1 MIDRARELTAT
12 AKELLNSSDDER
24 VGSLSREPFVS
35 YGTAKR
41 ILIRMNAL
49 LHSPRSHRPASMLIA
64 GATNN
69 GKTMLVRRF
78 TDANLPVHDEDADAV
93 ICPVIYIQMP
103 PTPDARQ
110 FYLAILEKLHVPI
123 QRTAVLSHVQAQT
136 LKICKIVGLKVLII
150 DELHNIHGGRIE
162 QQRYFLNLL
171 RYISNELEIHIIG
184 CGLASALRALQS
196 DEQLT
201 NRFEH
206 WPLPIWKNDK
216 ACKVLLNTIESTL
229 PLRRQSSL
237 SETEMIERIVGL
249 SGGTIGEIVRLIREA
264 AETAIRSGAERIDT
278 NLLDGLGWVAPENR
292 RRAAEAVLG
301 HRG

>member
-1 MIDRARELTAT
+1 MTDRARELTAT
-12 AKELLNSSDDER
+12 AQGLLSCSDTERISS
-24 VGSLSREPFVS
+24 LAREPFVS

-41 ILIRMNAL
+41 ILTRMDAL
-49 LHSPRSHRPASMLIA
+49 LQSPRSHRPASMLIA

-78 TDANLPVHDEDADAV
+78 TDANPPVFEDDADA
-93 ICPVIYIQMP
+93 ISCPVLYIQMP

-110 FYLAILEKLHVPI
+110 FYLAILQKLNVPI

-136 LKICKIVGLKVLII
+136 LKICRIVGLKVLII
-150 DELHNIHGGRIE
+150 DEIHNIHGGRIE
-162 QQRYFLNLL
+162 QQRQFLNLL
-171 RYISNELEIHIIG
+171 RYISNELEIHLIG

-206 WPLPIWKNDK
+206 WPLPIWRGDK
-216 ACKVLLNTIESTL
+216 ACRVLFNTIESTL
-229 PLRRQSSL
+229 PLRQRSSL
-237 SETEMIERIVGL
+237 SETDTMERILGL

-278 NLLDGLGWVAPENR
+278 DLLDGLGWVPPEDR

-301 HRG
+301 HRN

>member
-1 MIDRARELTAT
+1 MGRARELTPT
-12 AKELLNSSDDER
+12 AKELLGSSDDER
-24 VGSLSREPFVS
+24 ISSLAREPFVS
-35 YGTAKR
+35 YGIAKR
-41 ILIRMNAL
+41 ILTRMDAL
-49 LHSPRSHRPASMLIA
+49 LNGPRSHRPASMLIA

-78 TDANLPVHDEDADAV
+78 TDANPPVHDDEADAV
-93 ICPVIYIQMP
+93 RCPVIYIQMP

-110 FYLAILEKLHVPI
+110 FYLAILEKLNVPI

-136 LKICKIVGLKVLII
+136 LKICRIVELKVLVV

-162 QQRYFLNLL
+162 QQRQFLNLI
-171 RYISNELEIHIIG
+171 RYISNELQIHLIG

-206 WPLPIWKNDK
+206 WPLPKWKSDN

-229 PLRRQSSL
+229 PLRQPSNL
-237 SETEMIERIVGL
+237 SETDTMQRILGL
-249 SGGTIGEIVRLIREA
+249 SGGTIGEISRLIREA
-264 AETAIRSGAERIDT
+264 AETAIRSGTERIDSD
-278 NLLDGLGWVAPENR
+278 LLDGLGWVAPEDR
-292 RRAAEAVLG
+292 RKAAEAVLG
-301 HRG
+301 HRS

>member
-1 MIDRARELTAT
+1 
-12 AKELLNSSDDER
+12 
-24 VGSLSREPFVS
+24 
-35 YGTAKR
+35 
-41 ILIRMNAL
+41 
-49 LHSPRSHRPASMLIA
+49 MLIA

-171 RYISNELEIHIIG
+171 RYISNELEIQIIG
-184 CGLASALRALQS
+184 CGLG
-196 DEQLT
+196 
-201 NRFEH
+201 H
-206 WPLPIWKNDK
+206 VDK
-216 ACKVLLNTIESTL
+216 
-229 PLRRQSSL
+229 
-237 SETEMIERIVGL
+237 G
-249 SGGTIGEIVRLIREA
+249 
-264 AETAIRSGAERIDT
+264 
-278 NLLDGLGWVAPENR
+278 
-292 RRAAEAVLG
+292 
-301 HRG
+301 